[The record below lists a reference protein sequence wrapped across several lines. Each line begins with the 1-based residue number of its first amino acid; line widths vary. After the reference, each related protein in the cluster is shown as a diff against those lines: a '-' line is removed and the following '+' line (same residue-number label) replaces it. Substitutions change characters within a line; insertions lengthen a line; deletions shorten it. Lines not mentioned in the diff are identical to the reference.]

1 VTIHSAVIATI
12 IAPIAGLLSACNR
25 PERDMGEANRSPP
38 TGLWFEFCDG
48 TRRCTSFG
56 DGTHKIGDTDL
67 ALAGCRRQERQAMFE
82 GASADEDAASP
93 AFNWKATVR
102 WGGVFPSGSVVAA
115 VLDCTERSSAAYPFP
130 NVGVLLMPDG
140 FAHTM
145 LDDGDVFIPVD
156 GEATLGHVRATIA
169 LEASAGDAATTAAT
183 VSVAKAPEVAK
194 TYPGLHVNDAF
205 QWSDR
210 RATIV
215 RILPPQSGTFG
226 VIGWVEVHLSDGD
239 AGDGSVHAQPSAIP
253 RGGRNAG

>member
-1 VTIHSAVIATI
+1 MHPAVMAAV

-25 PERDMGEANRSPP
+25 PERDTGEANRPP
-38 TGLWFEFCDG
+38 LTGLWYEFCDG
-48 TRRCTSFG
+48 TRRCTSFS
-56 DGTHKIGDTDL
+56 DGAHKIGDADL
-67 ALAGCRRQERQAMFE
+67 ALAGCRSQERQAMFE
-82 GASADEDAASP
+82 GASAAEDAASP

-130 NVGVLLMPDG
+130 DVGLLVMPDG

-145 LDDGDVFIPVD
+145 LDDGDVFIPVG
-156 GEATLGHVRATIA
+156 GEATLDHVRATVA
-169 LEASAGDAATTAAT
+169 LEASGTDAATPAAT
-183 VSVAKAPEVAK
+183 VSVAKVPEAAK
-194 TYPGLHVNDAF
+194 TYPKLHVNDAF

-215 RILPPQSGTFG
+215 RILPAQSGTFG
-226 VIGWVEVHLSDGD
+226 VIGWVEVRLWDGD
-239 AGDGSVHAQPSAIP
+239 AGGGSVHSQPSAIP